1 MTMWLAKNSDAMT
14 AEDCDI
20 YKFRSCLTFNEAT
33 REQTSRQRREL
44 STDTAED
51 RQADEGRI
59 KDP

>member
-1 MTMWLAKNSDAMT
+1 MT